1 MANLKQM
8 SRVLHNHV
16 WDDVR
21 QWAAALEHLAD
32 LNDFEIAVLAVPDRP
47 HCPPPRR
54 VHENSGGQR
63 CGTGAAESN
72 RCHEGQP

>member
-8 SRVLHNHV
+8 SRVLHSHV

-32 LNDFEIAVLAVPDRP
+32 LNDMEIAVLAVPDRP
-47 HCPPPRR
+47 HCSASATSTRELR
-54 VHENSGGQR
+54 GSEMHDAS
-63 CGTGAAESN
+63 S
-72 RCHEGQP
+72 

>member
-21 QWAAALEHLAD
+21 QWASALEHLAD

-47 HCPPPRR
+47 HCSASPTSARELR
-54 VHENSGGQR
+54 
-63 CGTGAAESN
+63 AAEL
-72 RCHEGQP
+72 HEVK

>member
-47 HCPPPRR
+47 HCSTSPTSARELR
-54 VHENSGGQR
+54 AAKLHEV
-63 CGTGAAESN
+63 E
-72 RCHEGQP
+72 